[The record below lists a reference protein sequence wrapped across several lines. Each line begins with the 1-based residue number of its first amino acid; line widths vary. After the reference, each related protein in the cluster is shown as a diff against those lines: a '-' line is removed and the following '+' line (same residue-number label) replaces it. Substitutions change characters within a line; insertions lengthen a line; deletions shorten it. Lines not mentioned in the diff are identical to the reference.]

1 MVENNHYAGA
11 HDAQLPHSRPCIDA
25 LAKRNKCV
33 MYSSLAISVM
43 AGSRLVSPYIHHAY
57 QAVGLVG
64 AKASEVV
71 LSWVERD
78 CSETLSV

>member
-1 MVENNHYAGA
+1 
-11 HDAQLPHSRPCIDA
+11 
-25 LAKRNKCV
+25 
-33 MYSSLAISVM
+33 MYTGRAIGVM

-64 AKASEVV
+64 ANTSEVA
-71 LSWVERD
+71 LTWVERD